1 DGPLSAG
8 LLEAVLGGAPV
19 LPGVAERPVGIGRAP
34 QENLD
39 VGYMIS
45 LIHQLAV
52 REPGDC
58 ENATVHQLESLLKG
72 FSAAQRASHRRRA
85 DGRPSAATQALAE
98 EGQR

>member
-1 DGPLSAG
+1 M
-8 LLEAVLGGAPV
+8 
-19 LPGVAERPVGIGRAP
+19 AERPVGIGRTP

-58 ENATVHQLESLLKG
+58 ENAAVHQLESLLKG

>member
-1 DGPLSAG
+1 M
-8 LLEAVLGGAPV
+8 
-19 LPGVAERPVGIGRAP
+19 AERPVGIGRTP

-72 FSAAQRASHRRRA
+72 FSAAQRASPPPPGRRPPECCHPSPRRGGA
-85 DGRPSAATQALAE
+85 EVNAEQWNARHPVGTRRGR
-98 EGQR
+98 